1 MLDSMQKR
9 WHKYV
14 SIYETEIIE
23 HKLEEEI
30 LKSFTFKF
38 SRQPES
44 LSLIPDRVTDNSM
57 RLAHTVKV
65 INN

>member
-1 MLDSMQKR
+1 MLKHMKER

-23 HKLEEEI
+23 YKLEDI

-38 SRQPES
+38 SRQPDQ
-44 LSLIPDRVTDNSM
+44 LSMIPDRITDNSL
-57 RLAHTVKV
+57 RLAHIVKV